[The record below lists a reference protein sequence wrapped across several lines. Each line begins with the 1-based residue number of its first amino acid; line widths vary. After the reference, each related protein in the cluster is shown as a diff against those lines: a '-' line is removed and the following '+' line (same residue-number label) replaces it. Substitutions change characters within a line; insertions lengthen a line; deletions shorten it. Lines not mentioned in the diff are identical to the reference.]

1 MVDNTEATGL
11 KYLLASSNIDD
22 NYFRYKLEFNC
33 LYLFDSITILDWL
46 DLYVEVVYLLKPV

>member
-33 LYLFDSITILDWL
+33 LYLFDSITILD
-46 DLYVEVVYLLKPV
+46 